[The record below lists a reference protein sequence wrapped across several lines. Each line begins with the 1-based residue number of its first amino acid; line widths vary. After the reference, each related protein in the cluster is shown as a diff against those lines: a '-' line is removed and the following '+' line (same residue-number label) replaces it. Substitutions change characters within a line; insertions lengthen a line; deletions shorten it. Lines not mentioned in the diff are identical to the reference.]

1 MRYTGSRLMGFL
13 FSLSLPATSD
23 ANTDDVIEYQWD
35 ETTAIDMP
43 DDLEIAQFDF
53 LRKPN
58 TVDDKQ
64 VFVTG
69 ECVCVGWGAL

>member
-1 MRYTGSRLMGFL
+1 MGSL
-13 FSLSLPATSD
+13 FSHLPPATSD

-35 ETTAIDMP
+35 EDRAIDMP

-53 LRKPN
+53 LGEPH

-69 ECVCVGWGAL
+69 K